1 MKFEIH
7 RYPLTILEGHLDTF
21 GHVNNAKYLE
31 ILEEARWDFI
41 TSRGFGL
48 KKIQE
53 SGKGPIILEIKM
65 KFLKEIKVRQNI
77 IISESQTI
85 SMDRLVAT
93 LRQHILNEA
102 GEVMFEAES
111 CIWILRYASAQ
122 IDSSYRRMATGH
134 RNYEV
139 SFSFSVES

>member
-41 TSRGFGL
+41 TSRGLGL
-48 KKIQE
+48 KEIQK

-77 IISESQTI
+77 IIESQTI

-102 GEVMFEAES
+102 GEVIFEAE
-111 CIWILRYASAQ
+111 LLFGFFDTQA
-122 IDSSYRRMATGH
+122 RRLIRPTDEWLKAIGIV
-134 RNYEV
+134 R
-139 SFSFSVES
+139 S